1 MLEKPGKF
9 LLSEAASLRRIKFAQ
24 FRAQVPALVLLALAI
39 ALNAF
44 FPSRN
49 LYSLALA
56 LAVVAIAWY
65 LFIGLNYR
73 FRQKILQPPASALV
87 SPLSGKI
94 SFIRHGDGVTLLG
107 IRKILL
113 DRVEIRSPHASC
125 RLENGALLVD
135 GMAGKVSFRFSFRRI
150 EWFPKPDF
158 RAGTLI
164 GMAVGAGTCTVSLP
178 GKPDLQVAVDS
189 AVDAGDILLEEF
201 SSLPMQPSREPE
213 LTLAGKQ
220 DPSTSKESL

>member
-1 MLEKPGKF
+1 MLEKSGQF

-56 LAVVAIAWY
+56 LALVAIAWY
-65 LFIGLNYR
+65 LFIGLSYR

-87 SPLSGKI
+87 SPLQGKV

-107 IRKILL
+107 IRKIML
-113 DRVEIRSPHASC
+113 DRVEIRSPHSSC
-125 RLENGALLVD
+125 RLDDGVLLVD
-135 GMAGKVSFRFSFRRI
+135 GIAGKVSFRFNFRRI

-178 GKPDLQVAVDS
+178 GKPALPVVVDS
-189 AVDAGDILLEEF
+189 PLDAGDIILEEF
-201 SSLPMQPSREPE
+201 SSLPGQPLREPE
-213 LTLAGKQ
+213 LILAGKQ
-220 DPSTSKESL
+220 DPGTKKESL